1 MASVHPLTTG
11 RGWFLTLLMLAVGT
25 SNPALSVRVGVV
37 FLLAMAIALVGLL
50 YLAIPIWTLS
60 VFAVG
65 LIVAVR
71 LGVPLGLWAAR
82 VSRNSA

>member
-37 FLLAMAIALVGLL
+37 FLLAMVIALVGVI
-50 YLAIPIWTLS
+50 YLPIPIWTLS
-60 VFAVG
+60 VFAFG
-65 LIVAVR
+65 SIVAVR
-71 LGVPLGLWAAR
+71 IGVPLGSWAAR
-82 VSRNSA
+82 ASRNSS